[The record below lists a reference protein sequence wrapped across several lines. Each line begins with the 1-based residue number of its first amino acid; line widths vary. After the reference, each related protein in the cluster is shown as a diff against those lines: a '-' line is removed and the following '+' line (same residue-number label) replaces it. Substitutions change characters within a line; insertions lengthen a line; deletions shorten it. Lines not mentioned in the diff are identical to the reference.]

1 MCPVLPRAYSSGI
14 QNLVARLCHDLPTPI
29 ELILPNPLCYSLDAK
44 LENSTSTNLLPKIH
58 SLDSALTDLR
68 RGMDDSIYDNLPDDR
83 EQAFLM
89 LESRFKSQF
98 EADVERIEDG
108 DTLAYYRQRYCNQ
121 VIAAAKSLEIEHI
134 RDYSLPTDESSIWAF
149 FSRFEI
155 DVMNL
160 IIQIRINHGR
170 RRKKYSVVLDATAK
184 QKIRHYIEQIR
195 DIVEQSDLPQN
206 KRDVVFKKLSEL
218 TLEIDRDRTRF
229 EIVADSVRG
238 FARLSGDVEREGAEP
253 WWKWV
258 KLILGEIDEAKEK
271 EPPPSIPAPEERK
284 RLEPPRKEPPAP
296 SNKSSRRDLDDDIP
310 F

>member
-1 MCPVLPRAYSSGI
+1 
-14 QNLVARLCHDLPTPI
+14 
-29 ELILPNPLCYSLDAK
+29 
-44 LENSTSTNLLPKIH
+44 
-58 SLDSALTDLR
+58 
-68 RGMDDSIYDNLPDDR
+68 MDDSIYDNLPDDR

-170 RRKKYSVVLDATAK
+170 RLKKYSVVLDATAK